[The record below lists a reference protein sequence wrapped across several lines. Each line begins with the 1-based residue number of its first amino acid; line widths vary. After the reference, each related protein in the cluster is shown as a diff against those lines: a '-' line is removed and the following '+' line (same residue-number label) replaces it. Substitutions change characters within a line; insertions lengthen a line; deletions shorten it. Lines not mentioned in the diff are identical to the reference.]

1 VKSEI
6 TKKIFLCSVSGRPFI
21 LQRGEVAFYQKHNLP
36 LPRKHY
42 DVRHAERM
50 KLRPGLDM
58 YLQTCDKCGVEMLSA
73 YAEK

>member
-1 VKSEI
+1 M
-6 TKKIFLCSVSGRPFI
+6 

-50 KLRPGLDM
+50 KLRPGLEM

-73 YAEK
+73 YAEKEGKKVYCEEGYQQEMYG